1 MNKRPR
7 ILIFLVSLTLVVAAA
22 WWWIPSQA
30 DAIYVNGR
38 LLTMDDEQPE
48 AEAIAI
54 VHDRIVGVGTTTE
67 IRRRFNA
74 PVEVDLQGKTVL
86 PGLIDAHAHFISLG
100 IARMTVDLVGAPSAD
115 AAAERVAERVR
126 RSSKGQWIRGRGWNQ
141 NLWATKA
148 FPHHQTLDKVAPDH
162 PVVLSR
168 IDGHALWVNKRAL
181 ETAGITRATPDP
193 EGGKIVRDA
202 QGNPTG
208 VLIDN
213 AELLVAQHVPPPSDA
228 ELEEAIL
235 LAQQECLSL
244 GLTGVHDMG
253 VDSTDLAAY
262 RRLIESDRLQMRIY
276 AAVGGPGPTWERFK
290 KEGPIVGFGADRLT
304 VRAFKLYADGA
315 LGSRGAALIEPYAD
329 DPANRGLT
337 VTNEQELALSV
348 TEALQHGFQVCTHA
362 IGDRA
367 NSIVLNVYERAIMA
381 TAARDHRLRVEHAQ
395 VLHPDDIG
403 RFAKLRVL
411 PSMQPTHCTSDMYWA
426 EARLGHE
433 RSKGA
438 YAWRSLLSTGVIIP
452 CGSDFP
458 VEQPGPL
465 LGIYA
470 AITRRDAD
478 GKPRSAA
485 DLNEEL
491 FELSAEGIV
500 DPSAFDGG
508 WYANERMTLAE
519 VLRGYTTW
527 AATAAFEESL
537 KGSLTPG
544 KLADFIVLSDAF
556 DEKAPE
562 RILATTVEATYI
574 GGRKAYA
581 RP

>member
-1 MNKRPR
+1 MNKRSR
-7 ILIFLVSLTLVVAAA
+7 IIVVLTALALVVVAV
-22 WWWIPSQA
+22 WWWIPREA

-38 LLTMDDEQPE
+38 LLTMDDDQPE
-48 AEAIAI
+48 AEALAI
-54 VHDRIVGVGTTTE
+54 VGDRIVGVGSTTE
-67 IRRRFNA
+67 IRRRFHA
-74 PVEVDLQGKTVL
+74 PVEVDLLGKTVL

-100 IARMTVDLVGAPSAD
+100 IARMTVDLVGAPSAE
-115 AAAERVAERVR
+115 AAAERVAERVKH
-126 RSSKGQWIRGRGWNQ
+126 SSQGQWIRGRGWNQ
-141 NLWATKA
+141 NLWTTKA
-148 FPHHQTLDKVAPDH
+148 FPHHRVLDIVAPDH

-168 IDGHALWVNKRAL
+168 IDGHALWVNKKAL
-181 ETAGITRATPDP
+181 EIAGITRATPDP
-193 EGGKIVRDA
+193 DGGKIVRDA

-208 VLIDN
+208 VLVDN
-213 AELLVAQHVPPPSDA
+213 AELLVARHVPPPTDA

-235 LAQQECLSL
+235 TAQQECFSL

-253 VDSTDLAAY
+253 VDSSDLAAY
-262 RRLIESDRLQMRIY
+262 QRLIGSDRLQMRIY

-290 KEGPIVGFGADRLT
+290 KEGPLVGFGADRLT
-304 VRAFKLYADGA
+304 VRAIKLYADGA
-315 LGSRGAALIEPYAD
+315 LGSRGAAMIEPYAD

-337 VTNEQELALSV
+337 VTDEQDLTMSV

-367 NSIVLNVYERAIMA
+367 NSIVLDVYERALGA
-381 TAARDHRLRVEHAQ
+381 TGARGHRLRVEHAQ

-403 RFAKLRVL
+403 RFAKMGVL

-458 VEQPGPL
+458 VEYPNPL
-465 LGIYA
+465 LGVYA

-485 DLNEEL
+485 DVTSER
-491 FELSAEGIV
+491 FDLSSEGIV
-500 DPSAFDGG
+500 DPSVFDGG
-508 WYANERMTLAE
+508 WYASERMTLAE
-519 VLRGYTTW
+519 VLKGYTVW
-527 AATAAFEESL
+527 AATAAFEEEQ
-537 KGSLTPG
+537 KGSLTVG
-544 KLADFIVLSDAF
+544 KLADFIVLSDAV
-556 DEKAPE
+556 DEKTPE
-562 RILATTVEATYI
+562 RILATTVEATYV
-574 GGRKAYA
+574 GGRMVYK

>member
-7 ILIFLVSLTLVVAAA
+7 IVIVLVSLALVAVAI
-22 WWWIPSQA
+22 WWWIPQEA
-30 DAIYVNGR
+30 DTIYVNGR
-38 LLTMDDEQPE
+38 LLTMDNEQPD
-48 AEAIAI
+48 AEALAI
-54 VHDRIVGVGTTTE
+54 VGGRIVGVGTTTE
-67 IRRRFNA
+67 IRRRFTA
-74 PVEVDLQGKTVL
+74 PNEVDLQGKAVL

-100 IARMTVDLVGAPSAD
+100 IARMTVDLVGAPSAE
-115 AAAERVAERVR
+115 AAADRVAERVQ

-141 NLWATKA
+141 NLWTTKA
-148 FPHHQTLDKVAPDH
+148 FPHHRTLDKVAPDH
-162 PVVLSR
+162 PVILSR
-168 IDGHALWVNKRAL
+168 IDGHALWVNKKAL
-181 ETAGITRATPDP
+181 QIAGITRATPDP
-193 EGGKIVRDA
+193 DGGKIVRDA
-202 QGNPTG
+202 QGHPTG

-213 AELLVAQHVPPPSDA
+213 AELLVARHVPPPTDN

-235 LAQQECLSL
+235 TAQEECLTL

-253 VDSTDLAAY
+253 VDSADLAAY
-262 RRLIESDRLQMRIY
+262 QRLIRSDRLHMRIY

-290 KEGPIVGFGADRLT
+290 KEGPLVGFGVGRLT
-304 VRAFKLYADGA
+304 VRAIKLYADGA
-315 LGSRGAALIEPYAD
+315 LGSRGAAMIEPYSD
-329 DPANRGLT
+329 DPSNRGLT
-337 VTNEQELALSV
+337 VTNEQELTLSV

-367 NSIVLNVYERAIMA
+367 NSIVLDVYERAITA
-381 TAARDHRLRVEHAQ
+381 TGARDHRLRVEHAQ

-403 RFAKLRVL
+403 RFSKLRVL

-433 RSKGA
+433 RAKGA

-458 VEQPGPL
+458 VEQPNPL

-485 DLNEEL
+485 DLQSEQ
-491 FELSAEGIV
+491 FDLSAAGIV

-508 WYANERMTLAE
+508 WYAGERMTLAE
-519 VLRGYTTW
+519 VLKGYTTW
-527 AATAAFEESL
+527 AATAAFEESQ
-537 KGSLTPG
+537 KGSLTVG
-544 KLADFIVLSDAF
+544 KLADFIVLSEPF

-562 RILATTVEATYI
+562 RILATSVEATYI
-574 GGRKAYA
+574 GGRKVFA

>member
-7 ILIFLVSLTLVVAAA
+7 ILLFLLSLALVVVAA
-22 WWWIPSQA
+22 WWWIPRGA

-38 LLTMDDEQPE
+38 LLTMDDEQPD
-48 AEAIAI
+48 AEALAI
-54 VHDRIVGVGTTTE
+54 VGDRIVGVGTTTE

-100 IARMTVDLVGAPSAD
+100 IARMTVDLVGAPSVE
-115 AAAERVAERVR
+115 AAAERVAERVK

-141 NLWATKA
+141 NLWASKA
-148 FPHHQTLDKVAPDH
+148 FPHHRTLDKVAPEH

-168 IDGHALWVNKRAL
+168 IDGHALWVNKKAL
-181 ETAGITRATPDP
+181 EIAGITRATPDP
-193 EGGKIVRDA
+193 DGGKIVRDV

-213 AELLVAQHVPPPSDA
+213 AELLVSQHVPPPSDA

-235 LAQQECLSL
+235 MAQQECLSL

-262 RRLIESDRLQMRIY
+262 RRLIGSDRLQMRIY

-290 KEGPIVGFGADRLT
+290 REGPLVGFGAGRLT
-304 VRAFKLYADGA
+304 VRAIKLYADGA
-315 LGSRGAALIEPYAD
+315 LGSRGAAMIEPYSD
-329 DPANRGLT
+329 EPANRGLT
-337 VTNEQELALSV
+337 VTNEQELTMSV

-367 NSIVLNVYERAIMA
+367 NSIVLDVYERAIA
-381 TAARDHRLRVEHAQ
+381 STGARDHRLRVEHAQ
-395 VLHPDDIG
+395 VLHPDNIG
-403 RFAKLRVL
+403 RFAKLNVL

-438 YAWRSLLSTGVIIP
+438 YAWRSLLATGVIIP

-458 VEQPGPL
+458 VEQPNPL
-465 LGIYA
+465 LGVYA

-485 DLNEEL
+485 DLTGEL

-519 VLRGYTTW
+519 VLKGYTTW

-562 RILATTVEATYI
+562 RILATTVEATFI

>member
-1 MNKRPR
+1 MNNRSR
-7 ILIFLVSLTLVVAAA
+7 IVVLLIALLLVAVAV
-22 WWWIPSQA
+22 WWWIPQEA
-30 DAIYVNGR
+30 DAIYMNGR
-38 LLTMDDEQPE
+38 LLTMDDEQPD
-48 AEAIAI
+48 AEALAI
-54 VHDRIVGVGTTTE
+54 VGDRIVGVGTTTE
-67 IRRRFNA
+67 IRRRFTA
-74 PVEVDLQGKTVL
+74 PSVVDLQGKTVL

-100 IARMTVDLVGAPSAD
+100 IARMTVDLVGAPSAE

-141 NLWATKA
+141 NLWPTRA
-148 FPHHQTLDKVAPDH
+148 FPHHRTLDKIASDH

-181 ETAGITRATPDP
+181 EIAGITRATPDP
-193 EGGKIVRDA
+193 DGGKIVRDA

-213 AELLVAQHVPPPSDA
+213 AESLVALHVPPPSDA

-235 LAQQECLSL
+235 TAQQECLSL

-276 AAVGGPGPTWERFK
+276 AAIGGPGPTWERFK
-290 KEGPIVGFGADRLT
+290 VEGPLIGFGRSRLT
-304 VRAFKLYADGA
+304 VRALKLYADGA

-337 VTNEQELALSV
+337 VTNEQELTVSV

-367 NSIVLNVYERAIMA
+367 NSIVLNVYERAINA
-381 TAARDHRLRVEHAQ
+381 TGARDHRLRVEHAQ

-426 EARLGHE
+426 EARLGHR

-458 VEQPGPL
+458 VEYPNPL
-465 LGIYA
+465 LGVYA
-470 AITRRDAD
+470 AITRRDAE

-485 DLNEEL
+485 DLTSER
-491 FELSAEGIV
+491 FELSDAGIV
-500 DPSAFDGG
+500 DPSVFDGG
-508 WYANERMTLAE
+508 WYAGERMTLAE
-519 VLRGYTTW
+519 VLKGYTTW
-527 AATAAFEESL
+527 AATAAFEESQ
-537 KGSLTPG
+537 KGSLTAG

-556 DEKAPE
+556 DERTPQ
-562 RILATTVEATYI
+562 RILDTKVESTYI
-574 GGRKAYA
+574 GGRRVYA
-581 RP
+581 KP